1 MKVDDGGSMA
11 RQADL
16 GNDLVMSAVGE
27 ILCHVLRDELVPAPG
42 PR

>member
-16 GNDLVMSAVGE
+16 RNDLVMSAVGE
-27 ILCHVLRDELVPAPG
+27 ILCPVLRDELVPAPG

>member
-1 MKVDDGGSMA
+1 MKVGDGRSMA
-11 RQADL
+11 RQAEL
-16 GNDLVMSAVGE
+16 RNDLIMSAVGE